1 VLTQL
6 LGNNIITFY
15 LGEMLDHAGVTNSNT
30 QLQINIVLNCFCLIT
45 SVTGSLLAERLGRR
59 FLAISSTASLT
70 LFIFIIG
77 GLTKLYG
84 QSTDIS
90 GIYGTVASIFLFQ
103 GCYGF
108 GWTPLTVMY
117 PPEVLSY
124 PLRAHGMGLFTFVGS
139 GVGLVLPFSQPS
151 VSASLILNYSLMVV
165 FAFPI
170 ALAKI
175 GWKIYMINGAWD
187 VFELLFVNFYWIET
201 KGKSLEEIDEMI
213 EGVRYNDMPDLEDI
227 RRDDL
232 KGVDILIREEVVS
245 QPPHISSKK

>member
-1 VLTQL
+1 
-6 LGNNIITFY
+6 
-15 LGEMLDHAGVTNSNT
+15 
-30 QLQINIVLNCFCLIT
+30 
-45 SVTGSLLAERLGRR
+45 
-59 FLAISSTASLT
+59 
-70 LFIFIIG
+70 
-77 GLTKLYG
+77 
-84 QSTDIS
+84 
-90 GIYGTVASIFLFQ
+90 
-103 GCYGF
+103 
-108 GWTPLTVMY
+108 
-117 PPEVLSY
+117 
-124 PLRAHGMGLFTFVGS
+124 MGLFTFVGS